1 MNASSSCRRYL
12 SVWLRWLATERLT
25 RARSSAP
32 AEDSPLVVAAEV
44 KSAQRLTAVNDAAA
58 RLGLKAGM
66 ALADARAMYP
76 AIAVARADPEADRN
90 LLEAIADWCD
100 RYTPLVGLDPQNLF
114 DGAGLMFD
122 ITGCA
127 HLFGGETALCRD
139 IVQRL
144 ATQGLRAHVAV
155 ADTVGCAW
163 AVARYAQ
170 AGEGAGRVCGP
181 VVPSE
186 QTQDVLLPLPLA

>member
-76 AIAVARADPEADRN
+76 TIAVAEADPEADRN

-100 RYTPLVGLDPQNLF
+100 RYTPLVGLDPKDLF

-122 ITGCA
+122 IAGCA
-127 HLFGGETALCRD
+127 HLFGGEMALCRD

-144 ATQGLRAHVAV
+144 AAQGLRARVAV

-163 AVARYAQ
+163 AVARY
-170 AGEGAGRVCGP
+170 GTVSI
-181 VVPSE
+181 VPSE
-186 QTQDVLLPLPLA
+186 QTQEVLLPLS